1 MSLLPPPVLN
11 FTGRSQELT
20 RIRQALSDFS
30 LVAIEGPPGS
40 GKTALALE
48 LANQL
53 DPEQA
58 LFLRAEPGWRT
69 DTILYALSRQWALPE
84 SLLDGTVP
92 LDERLAL
99 LARALGRHGR
109 TLVLDDFHQLQDGQR
124 LLQIWRQ
131 YLRGA
136 AVICTSRERLTSGQ
150 PDQLDMLSLRLEG
163 LPAPEARALLQRLL
177 SQHSLQEWEDRIERL
192 LHLSGGYPL
201 LIKMLVGLIR
211 EGRLDPEL
219 SQTPGQWLADLS
231 LSAQEREVL
240 GLLALFGHPVPAGA
254 VGSQATL
261 DSLERRFLV
270 ERAPGQAYFSH
281 EVFRDHFRARLEPE
295 EAIALHRRCAA
306 FEQEVWE
313 ASGDLQAACHAL
325 SHLAAAGGVTE
336 AADLLEEC
344 HLRLFQGAQYHWLLE
359 WIERL
364 GGSAR
369 LQIVRADVLAYLGR
383 TPESLALLESIER
396 SGQSEERM
404 QALNSRCHLVLEQG
418 LLQQAEHL
426 AQQSLALQASARG
439 RRPGRVKAL
448 NALALALARRGH
460 CRPARVQAGE
470 ALRQALEIQDL
481 RGQAYA
487 HYALALAARA
497 QDDWPESLS
506 AARACELACLQAGE
520 SRLGFLSRFLTGSA
534 LMALGQSPHE
544 PFQESLR
551 LQEDYPDPLSRSMAF
566 LGQALLTGELAPLA
580 RALQDAEQ
588 HGGRVF
594 LAQAL
599 LLQAVLAERSGQAE
613 LAILASERGLRLAG
627 EAGALPIQADLALRR
642 ELWREQPRAAELE
655 AWRLKASQ
663 HELKGVELRARLALA
678 ACQGRELGEVDFS
691 ASREDMALVRFL
703 QGQGPPPEHWPRL
716 TGRVLEGGGKPLRLV
731 TEKGQQRV
739 ERVSLQPS
747 DFDLWL
753 DLVERRVFA
762 RGREVS
768 LLRRKAQTS
777 VLRSLMLSYPTP
789 RSPRE
794 LYLEVWGGSYQ
805 GEESDAAVRK
815 AVSHLRDL
823 FEPERS
829 QPRVIGLAESG
840 YGQRGGYVLGP
851 GVRFCLVEPFQP
863 SFTPPG

>member
-1 MSLLPPPVLN
+1 M
-11 FTGRSQELT
+11 
-20 RIRQALSDFS
+20 RQALGDFS

-58 LFLRAEPGWRT
+58 LFLRAEPGWRVET
-69 DTILYALSRQWALPE
+69 LLYALSRQWPLPE
-84 SLLDGTVP
+84 TALDGSVP
-92 LDERLAL
+92 LEERLAL
-99 LARALGRHGR
+99 VARALGRHQL
-109 TLVLDDFHQLQDGQR
+109 TLVLDDFHQVQDGQR

-131 YLRGA
+131 YLRQA

-150 PDQLDMLSLRLEG
+150 PDQLDMHSLRLEG
-163 LPAPEARALLQRLL
+163 LPHHEARALLQRLL
-177 SQHSLQEWEDRIERL
+177 SQHALEEWQDRIERL
-192 LHLSGGYPL
+192 LQLSGGYPL
-201 LIKMLVGLIR
+201 LIKVLVGLIR
-211 EGRLDPEL
+211 DQRLDPGL
-219 SQTPGQWLADLS
+219 KQTPTDWLDDLLGG
-231 LSAQEREVL
+231 LSAQELEVL
-240 GLLALFGHPVPAGA
+240 GLLALLGRPVPPEAL
-254 VGSQATL
+254 GSQAAL

-270 ERAPGQAYFSH
+270 ERGPGPSYSSH
-281 EVFRDHFRARLEPE
+281 EVFRDHFRARLDPLEL
-295 EAIALHRRCAA
+295 IALHQRCADLELKA
-306 FEQEVWE
+306 WE
-313 ASGDLQAACHAL
+313 ASGDLEAARHAL
-325 SHLAAAGGVTE
+325 GHLAAVGRRTE

-344 HLRLFQGAQYHWLLE
+344 SLRLFQSAQYHSLLE

-383 TPESLALLESIER
+383 TPESLALLESIEC
-396 SGQSEERM
+396 SGQPEERM

-418 LLQQAEHL
+418 LLQQAEQL
-426 AQQSLALQASARG
+426 ARQSLALQATASG

-448 NALALALARRGH
+448 NGLALALARRGH
-460 CRPARVQAGE
+460 CRQARQQAGE
-470 ALRQALEIQDL
+470 ALRLSLEIKDL

-497 QDDWPESLS
+497 RDDWPQSLS
-506 AARACELACLQAGE
+506 EARACQAACQRAGE
-520 SRLGFLSRFLTGSA
+520 ARLAFLCRFLAGSA
-534 LMALGQSPHE
+534 LMALGQSPEE

-566 LGQALLTGELAPLA
+566 LGQALLGGELEPLA

-599 LLQAVLAERSGQAE
+599 LLQAVLAEQSGQPE
-613 LAILASERGLRLAG
+613 LAIQACERGLSLAG
-627 EAGALPIQADLALRR
+627 ESDALPLQADLALRR
-642 ELWREQPRAAELE
+642 ELWRERPSAGELE
-655 AWRLKASQ
+655 AWRLRAEQ

-678 ACQGRELGEVDFS
+678 ACHGRELGEVGFEA
-691 ASREDMALVRFL
+691 ASDDLALVRFL
-703 QGQGPPPEHWPRL
+703 QGQGPPPEHWPQLVQRVQE
-716 TGRVLEGGGKPLRLV
+716 GRGKPLRLV
-731 TEKGQQRV
+731 TEQGQQRV
-739 ERVSLQPS
+739 ESVPLQPS

-753 DLVERRVFA
+753 DLVERRVYA

-777 VLRSLMLSYPTP
+777 VLRSLMLGFPTP

-794 LYLEVWGGSYQ
+794 LYLEVWGGAYQ

-829 QPRVIGLAESG
+829 QPRVIGVAQSG

-851 GVRFCLVEPFQP
+851 GVRFCLIEPFQP
-863 SFTPPG
+863 SFTPGG